1 MNSPFSI
8 LDIGDRINSIG
19 VAYDELDETQ
29 PADRN
34 SILCDRRE
42 TEIEIL
48 LDETMALQHLV
59 YPNSRRIHN
68 PAPLQISFAAILVI
82 A

>member
-29 PADRN
+29 PAG
-34 SILCDRRE
+34 
-42 TEIEIL
+42 
-48 LDETMALQHLV
+48 
-59 YPNSRRIHN
+59 P
-68 PAPLQISFAAILVI
+68 
-82 A
+82 